1 MIKPCNIV
9 RNDIDVCD
17 ELAESIESGAF
28 FASMDRNEHSAERV
42 RIETTAGACV
52 LKFCPF
58 CGASIVPPYTPN
70 EAP

>member
-1 MIKPCNIV
+1 MTCNIV
-9 RNDIDVCD
+9 RNDIDGCD
-17 ELAESIESGAF
+17 SLAESIERGAF
-28 FASMDRNEHSAERV
+28 FAVVERNDHGSERF

-70 EAP
+70 EAA

>member
-1 MIKPCNIV
+1 MSNPCNIV

-17 ELAESIESGAF
+17 ELAESIEGGAF
-28 FASMDRNEHSAERV
+28 FASMESEEDGSQRV
-42 RIETTAGACV
+42 RIETTGGAAV

-58 CGASIVPPYTPN
+58 CGESIIPPHAPN